1 MRETDVT
8 QFLIDITRG
17 QLKQAY
23 AEDSQ
28 QVIAAS
34 PLSEAMRAA
43 VREQDIAALWLAGV
57 SPMALLYFARLCG
70 WSMERY
76 YACIGEAELTKAD
89 QAGSVSEARR
99 EPLQKRR

>member
-1 MRETDVT
+1 MRGTDVT

-23 AEDSQ
+23 AEDSRK
-28 QVIAAS
+28 VIAAS
-34 PLSEAMRAA
+34 QLSEAMRTA
-43 VREQDIAALWLAGV
+43 VREQDIAALWLAGA
-57 SPMALLYFARLCG
+57 SPMALLYFARLSG

-89 QAGSVSEARR
+89 QAGSAPEARH
-99 EPLQKRR
+99 EPLQKHR